1 MGQVTS
7 FCCETHDEGRRHGG
21 MLSIGKTASG
31 ERYDLSSYSARR
43 PGNIFVPLTDDGE
56 AEISPSSLEDRI
68 DAAVEAEMR
77 EWRSSLPLDEGGEE
91 LQSETEHDDW
101 IVDTSVLQQ
110 DSDDNNQ
117 CLKKQG
123 STTSTETE
131 GSTVGSQTV

>member
-1 MGQVTS
+1 
-7 FCCETHDEGRRHGG
+7 
-21 MLSIGKTASG
+21 
-31 ERYDLSSYSARR
+31 
-43 PGNIFVPLTDDGE
+43 
-56 AEISPSSLEDRI
+56 
-68 DAAVEAEMR
+68 MR

-91 LQSETEHDDW
+91 LESETEHDDW